1 MVTTQSAQEQ
11 RLILHNIG
19 WDTYERL
26 LRDHANASSPRFAY
40 DRGTLE
46 IMSPLPE
53 HERLNRAI
61 QLLVPV
67 IAEEIGV
74 DLDSLGS
81 TTFNREDLQR
91 GFEPDS
97 CFYVQN
103 AARVHG
109 RSRIDL
115 QVDPAP
121 DIVVEIDIT
130 HPSLDKLPIYA
141 QIGVPEVWR
150 YVGARLEILVL
161 AGDHYEPSSYSTA
174 FPSVTATALT
184 TLLPVSLELG
194 NVAWIRRARAWM
206 RELAND
212 ASRPGSAATTAETTA
227 EQG

>member
-1 MVTTQSAQEQ
+1 MATTQSAPE
-11 RLILHNIG
+11 RRMVLHNVG

-26 LRDHANASSPRFAY
+26 LRDHANASAPRFAY

-53 HERLNRAI
+53 HERFNRAI
-61 QLLVPV
+61 QLLIAV
-67 IAEEIGV
+67 IAEESDTEV
-74 DLDSLGS
+74 YSLGS

-109 RSRIDL
+109 KDRIDL
-115 QVDPAP
+115 RVDPAP
-121 DIVVEIDIT
+121 DLVVEIDIT

-150 YVGARLEILVL
+150 YDGDRLEILALEGGVYV
-161 AGDHYEPSSYSTA
+161 AAPRSHI
-174 FPSVTATALT
+174 FPVVTSAALT
-184 TLLPVSLELG
+184 ALLPVSATVG
-194 NVAWIRRARAWM
+194 DIAWM
-206 RELAND
+206 RQVRAWVQTLIA
-212 ASRPGSAATTAETTA
+212 
-227 EQG
+227 

>member
-1 MVTTQSAQEQ
+1 MVTIPSVQER
-11 RLILHNIG
+11 RLVLHNIG

-103 AARVHG
+103 AARVRG
-109 RSRIDL
+109 RDRIDL

-161 AGDHYEPSSYSTA
+161 AGDHYEPSSNSAA
-174 FPSVTATALT
+174 FPTATAAALT
-184 TLLPVSLELG
+184 TLLPTSLELG
-194 NVAWIRRARAWM
+194 NVAWIRRARAWA
-206 RELAND
+206 RELVDEGDRRGPGADPD
-212 ASRPGSAATTAETTA
+212 ALATEH
-227 EQG
+227 E